1 MIDGKSNDSRES
13 MQKKASLGSTVPLL
27 AQMDGWIV
35 FNDWHLRTAPLAV
48 VLELEFFIWTPT
60 KLSQKGSLSG
70 KMFAH
75 KPLLINLKVLGH
87 FPHLVRP

>member
-1 MIDGKSNDSRES
+1 MENPTIQGNPC
-13 MQKKASLGSTVPLL
+13 KKRPIW
-27 AQMDGWIV
+27 AQLYHFWRKWMDGWIV

-75 KPLLINLKVLGH
+75 KPLLINLKG
-87 FPHLVRP
+87 RY